1 MTERKLT
8 AKRIAAFE
16 QSPRTEKRAPGTV
29 EKYLR
34 DVRAFALWLESR
46 EVTRETG
53 TGYPEVLPV
62 AGGTPLPD
70 LNG

>member
-1 MTERKLT
+1 MMERRLT
-8 AKRIAAFE
+8 AERIAAFE
-16 QSPRTEKRAPGTV
+16 QYLRTEERATGTI